1 MAITSRDQ
9 LIAALAN
16 SRHALFD
23 KASIS
28 NAVAGRFYSLWR
40 ANGQPGQGA
49 IPAAAALCNKDLLG
63 ALPLVN
69 QTPPA
74 TNYLAWVDVATGNAT
89 STLEIHDRLC
99 HQGGLSGTIASP
111 TAQTTNLPLTL
122 AGVPTERIGAE
133 DHSQLQ
139 WWLEWYADT
148 GSTAVSATVNVTYSD
163 DSSSNVVVPLA
174 ATSRASGLYQ
184 ILPFAAG
191 KSGIKAVNS
200 VTLSATTG
208 TAGNFGVTCTRYR
221 AGLFTVVANKAE
233 VFDWASLA
241 LPEIANDSCL
251 ALLQLCTTTTTGIS
265 KGVVRFAAG

>member
-23 KASIS
+23 KASVA

-40 ANGQPGQGA
+40 ATGQPGQGA
-49 IPAAAALCNKDLLG
+49 IPAMQAVCNKDLLG

-233 VFDWASLA
+233 VFDWAALA

>member
-69 QTPPA
+69 QTAPVS
-74 TNYLAWVDVATGNAT
+74 NYLAWVDVATGNAT

-99 HQGGLSGTIASP
+99 HQAGLVGNLATL
-111 TAQTTNLPLTL
+111 QTTNLPLNL
-122 AGVPTERIGAE
+122 VGIEPERIGQA

-148 GSTAVSATVNVTYSD
+148 GSTGVTATVAVTYD
-163 DSSSNVVVPLA
+163 DDTSGNVAVPLA

-191 KSGIKAVNS
+191 KTGIKAVNT

-233 VFDWASLA
+233 VFDWAALA

-265 KGVVRFAAG
+265 KGVIRFAAG

>member
-23 KASIS
+23 KASVA

-40 ANGQPGQGA
+40 ATGQPGQGA
-49 IPAAAALCNKDLLG
+49 IPAMQAVCNKDLLG

-184 ILPFAAG
+184 ILPYAAG

-233 VFDWASLA
+233 VFDWAALA